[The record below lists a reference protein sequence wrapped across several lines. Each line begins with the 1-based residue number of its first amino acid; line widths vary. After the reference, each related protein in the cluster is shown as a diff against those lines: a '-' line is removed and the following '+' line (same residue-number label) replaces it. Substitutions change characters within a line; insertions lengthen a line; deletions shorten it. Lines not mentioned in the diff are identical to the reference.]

1 MNLLDKL
8 KGGDLRSIGKADKV
22 ANLRKFSPTQAHCQM
37 GAITTSNEV
46 IFNWLDKIMK

>member
-22 ANLRKFSPTQAHCQM
+22 AKQIGENQ
-37 GAITTSNEV
+37 
-46 IFNWLDKIMK
+46 KIV